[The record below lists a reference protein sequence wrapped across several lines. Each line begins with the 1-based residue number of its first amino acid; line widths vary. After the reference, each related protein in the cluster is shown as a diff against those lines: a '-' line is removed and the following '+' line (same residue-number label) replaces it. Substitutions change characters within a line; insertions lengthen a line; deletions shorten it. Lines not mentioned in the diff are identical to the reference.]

1 MRSDSC
7 KKKANGFCSK
17 VIRRTDEGALADSSI
32 MPLALAKLGLLAVQ
46 KIAGTLSE
54 LSGVIKVLGLRT
66 LSA

>member
-1 MRSDSC
+1 MR
-7 KKKANGFCSK
+7 
-17 VIRRTDEGALADSSI
+17 ALADSSI

-54 LSGVIKVLGLRT
+54 LSGVIEVLGLRT